1 MDSLEVIGLRILDP
15 WGSRPLGSQTL
26 RSSDPQISR
35 PSDPQIWD
43 LGGLGPPK
51 WPILDPIWDPFWDP
65 YIQVLA
71 SPLPFDAPLP
81 WDPGRSWIW
90 RTLGWSR
97 IGHFGGLNTPFWLFL
112 SYLWIFLVSKWT
124 GNGSISDMRLSDSSR
139 KRITLNGTLFWTPF
153 GTPSWRG
160 PDSGSRHPGHPTG
173 PTPCIWASGPGE
185 GLDPSWPNPPNLVRS
200 CPNWMISG
208 CPFWCVKKWTKK
220 WITFATTL

>member
-1 MDSLEVIGLRILDP
+1 MAYF
-15 WGSRPLGSQTL
+15 RPY
-26 RSSDPQISR
+26 
-35 PSDPQIWD
+35 
-43 LGGLGPPK
+43 LGP
-51 WPILDPIWDPFWDP
+51 LWDP

-71 SPLPFDAPLP
+71 GPLPFDAPLP